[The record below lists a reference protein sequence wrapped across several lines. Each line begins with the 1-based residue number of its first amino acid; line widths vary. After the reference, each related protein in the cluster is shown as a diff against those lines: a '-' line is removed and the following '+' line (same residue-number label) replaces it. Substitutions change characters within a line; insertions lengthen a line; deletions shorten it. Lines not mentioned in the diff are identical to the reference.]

1 MNRVSSAA
9 FAVFAILFSA
19 HNYSQN
25 ATGALPT
32 DPVAL
37 MTLAHQRN
45 GLTGSGIKPWHMH
58 GTYHSYKDGKPEY
71 EGTYEEW
78 WISPTQYKV
87 TFANPKQT
95 QTDFATGTA
104 LLRDGAQEWLNG
116 PELLLRSS
124 VVDPLP
130 DPAQLNEFTLQ
141 RSEQTVANDK
151 IECVSL
157 TYPVH
162 GNLKVAGDFYP
173 TACLES
179 SMPVLRVFEIND
191 SRIIYDHLA
200 AFQGHY
206 IARQIRIVS
215 NGKLE
220 ADLNLDVVEALKPDL
235 ALSAPA
241 TATPVDLTK
250 IKIKEGKSH
259 WPAPLKTAT
268 AVYPVLAKNHQVS
281 GIVTIQAAIRAD
293 GHVEK
298 MQPLSGSEMLWNAC
312 TDAIEQRVYRPFVVL
327 GQPRPVEIEIHVNFS
342 IN

>member
-1 MNRVSSAA
+1 MIRVSSAA

-19 HNYSQN
+19 HSYSQN
-25 ATGALPT
+25 ATSALPT

-45 GLTGSGIKPWHMH
+45 GLTGSDVKPWHMH

-87 TFANPKQT
+87 TFTNPKQT
-95 QTDFATGTA
+95 QTDFAAGTA

-130 DPAQLNEFTLQ
+130 DPAQLKEFTLQ
-141 RSEQTVANDK
+141 RSAPAVGANK
-151 IECVSL
+151 IECVSF

-162 GNLKVAGDFYP
+162 GSVRATGDVYP
-173 TACLES
+173 TACFES

-235 ALSAPA
+235 VLSAPA

-250 IKIKEGKSH
+250 IKLKEGKSH
-259 WPAPLKTAT
+259 WPALLKKAT
-268 AVYPVLAKNHQVS
+268 AVYPILAKNHQVS
-281 GIVTIQAAIRAD
+281 GTVTIRAAIRTD
-293 GHVEK
+293 GHLENL
-298 MQPLSGSEMLWNAC
+298 QPTGGSEMLWNAS
-312 TDAIEQRVYRPFVVL
+312 TDAVEQWVYRPFVVM
-327 GQPRPVEIEIHVNFS
+327 GQPRPVDIEIYVTFS

>member
-1 MNRVSSAA
+1 MIRVSPAV
-9 FAVFAILFSA
+9 FAVFAIFFSV
-19 HNYSQN
+19 NGYSQN
-25 ATGALPT
+25 AASALPA
-32 DPVAL
+32 DPTAL

-45 GLTGSGIKPWHMH
+45 GLTGSDVKPWHMH

-87 TFANPKQT
+87 TFSNTKET
-95 QTDFATGTA
+95 QTDFANGTA

-124 VVDPLP
+124 VVEPLL
-130 DPAQLNEFTLQ
+130 DPAQLKEFTLQ
-141 RSEQTVANDK
+141 RSEQAVGTNK
-151 IECVSL
+151 IECVSF

-162 GNLKVAGDFYP
+162 GSVKVTGDVYP

-179 SMPVLRVFEIND
+179 SMPVLRVFEING
-191 SRIIYDHLA
+191 SRIIYDQLA

-235 ALSAPA
+235 VLSAPA
-241 TATPVDLTK
+241 TALPVDLTK
-250 IKIKEGKSH
+250 IKLKEGRSQ
-259 WPAPLKTAT
+259 WPVPLKTAS
-268 AVYPVLAKNHQVS
+268 AVYPILAKNNQVS
-281 GIVTIQAAIRAD
+281 GIVTIRAAVGAD
-293 GHVEK
+293 GHVEN
-298 MQPLSGSEMLWNAC
+298 MQPISGSEMLWNAS
-312 TDAIEQRVYRPFVVL
+312 TDAVQQRVYRPFVVM
-327 GQPRPVEIEIHVNFS
+327 GQARPVEIEIHVNFS
-342 IN
+342 TN

>member
-1 MNRVSSAA
+1 MIRVSPAIS
-9 FAVFAILFSA
+9 AVFAILFSV
-19 HNYSQN
+19 HSYSQN
-25 ATGALPT
+25 AASALPT
-32 DPVAL
+32 DPIAL
-37 MTLAHQRN
+37 MTLSHQRN
-45 GLTGSGIKPWHMH
+45 GLTGSDVKPWHMH

-87 TFANPKQT
+87 SFSNPKET

-124 VVDPLP
+124 VVEPLP
-130 DPAQLNEFTLQ
+130 APAQFSEFTLQ
-141 RSEQTVANDK
+141 RSEQAVGKNK

-162 GNLKVAGDFYP
+162 GSVKATGDVYP
-173 TACLES
+173 TACFES
-179 SMPVLRVFEIND
+179 SMPVLRVFEING
-191 SRIIYDHLA
+191 SRIIYDQLA

-235 ALSAPA
+235 VLSAPA
-241 TATPVDLTK
+241 TATPVDLTR
-250 IKIKEGKSH
+250 IKLKEGRSQ
-259 WPAPLKTAT
+259 WPAALKTAT
-268 AVYPVLAKNHQVS
+268 AVYPVLAKNNQVS
-281 GIVTIQAAIRAD
+281 GIVTIRATIKAD
-293 GHVEK
+293 GHVENL
-298 MQPLSGSEMLWNAC
+298 QPISGSEMLWNAC
-312 TDAIEQRVYRPFVVL
+312 TEAIEQRVYRPFVVM

-342 IN
+342 FN